1 MKISKKQIELKD
13 SLNKE
18 WILANGT
25 GGFCSTTIVGAN
37 TRRYHGLLIAPLL
50 PPAGRHLIISKL
62 DESIIVNGE
71 EHVLFTNICE
81 NYISEGYKYLES
93 FEKEFLPVYTY
104 KVNDIK
110 VVKTISMVYGKNTVV
125 VQYKIKNGKNEA
137 KFKLAPI
144 INFRDFHHMTT
155 NHNFLLNQE
164 VLENKIK
171 IEVDGNTKTP
181 IYMYLND
188 GQYIMHEND
197 MFYNMLYLKEEER
210 GFYPKENLS
219 VPGRFEIDLKPRE
232 SKEITF
238 VASLEE
244 KIENIDSNKVFKKE
258 KERLA
263 KIVDNTEL
271 TITKSK
277 LTKQEKEYNELIKDL
292 VVASDSFIIN
302 RPSFKTHSILAGFP
316 WFLDWGR
323 DTLIAYEGLLL
334 LTKRFDLA
342 KEILLTFTRDIKSGL
357 VPNGYSES
365 DNKPL
370 YNSADASLLLFEQ
383 VNKYLQYTKDYD
395 FIKENIYEHLKEI
408 IENYSQGIDLSDNNI
423 YIAEDGLLCSGTEL
437 TQNTWMDAKIGNFA
451 VTPRNGKV
459 VELNALWYNS
469 LKTLE
474 NLANKFEE

>member
-1 MKISKKQIELKD
+1 
-13 SLNKE
+13 
-18 WILANGT
+18 
-25 GGFCSTTIVGAN
+25 
-37 TRRYHGLLIAPLL
+37 
-50 PPAGRHLIISKL
+50 
-62 DESIIVNGE
+62 
-71 EHVLFTNICE
+71 
-81 NYISEGYKYLES
+81 
-93 FEKEFLPVYTY
+93 
-104 KVNDIK
+104 
-110 VVKTISMVYGKNTVV
+110 
-125 VQYKIKNGKNEA
+125 
-137 KFKLAPI
+137 
-144 INFRDFHHMTT
+144 MTT

-263 KIVDNTEL
+263 KIVDNTEI

-323 DTLIAYEGLLL
+323 DTLIAY
-334 LTKRFDLA
+334 
-342 KEILLTFTRDIKSGL
+342 
-357 VPNGYSES
+357 
-365 DNKPL
+365 
-370 YNSADASLLLFEQ
+370 
-383 VNKYLQYTKDYD
+383 
-395 FIKENIYEHLKEI
+395 
-408 IENYSQGIDLSDNNI
+408 
-423 YIAEDGLLCSGTEL
+423 
-437 TQNTWMDAKIGNFA
+437 
-451 VTPRNGKV
+451 
-459 VELNALWYNS
+459 
-469 LKTLE
+469 
-474 NLANKFEE
+474 